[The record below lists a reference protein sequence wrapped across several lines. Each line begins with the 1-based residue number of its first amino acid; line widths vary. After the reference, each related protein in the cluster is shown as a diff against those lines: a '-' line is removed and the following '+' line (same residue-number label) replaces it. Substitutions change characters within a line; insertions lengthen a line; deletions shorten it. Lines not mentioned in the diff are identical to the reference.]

1 MKKSVTT
8 GKATAVAEKA
18 TPAPKTVAKTAAKK
32 EAQVSQSM
40 VISVAPEVCAEN
52 QAEKIAQRA
61 YLIWEASGYQHGH
74 HEEHWLE
81 AEKQLAKESK

>member
-1 MKKSVTT
+1 
-8 GKATAVAEKA
+8 
-18 TPAPKTVAKTAAKK
+18 
-32 EAQVSQSM
+32 
-40 VISVAPEVCAEN
+40 
-52 QAEKIAQRA
+52 AQRA